1 MSRLGEE
8 DKKHL
13 ESFIKECMEE
23 ELLEVKRRIHR
34 VWDAQ
39 EEMVNNHLMLAE
51 RLKQV
56 LPEKVPQMGER
67 PKQQEGALSLEQSFA
82 ELVQSG

>member
-23 ELLEVKRRIHR
+23 ELLEIKRRIHR
-34 VWDAQ
+34 V
-39 EEMVNNHLMLAE
+39 
-51 RLKQV
+51 
-56 LPEKVPQMGER
+56 
-67 PKQQEGALSLEQSFA
+67 
-82 ELVQSG
+82 

>member
-23 ELLEVKRRIHR
+23 ELLEIKRRIHR

-56 LPEKVPQMGER
+56 LPEKVPQMGGQAKAAGGGIVIR
-67 PKQQEGALSLEQSFA
+67 AVLC
-82 ELVQSG
+82 